1 MPMPSMDRRDAIQ
14 LAMSTHLIYQ
24 AHRDPSAVPTE
35 EELTNNLHTEAWE
48 DLLDALVRAAH
59 PLVSEDGTWNR
70 VLDDQVIV
78 EHVSLDD
85 VLAAARYAKI
95 QVEAAAAGD
104 YALGRAVS
112 DALRAASSEILTAS
126 AEVLRQAIAAER
138 GL

>member
-1 MPMPSMDRRDAIQ
+1 MTSMDRRDAIQ

-35 EELTNNLHTEAWE
+35 EELTNLHAEAGETWE

-70 VLDDQVIV
+70 VLDDQDVV

>member
-14 LAMSTHLIYQ
+14 LAMSTYLIYQ
-24 AHRDPSAVPTE
+24 ARRDPSAVPTE
-35 EELTNNLHTEAWE
+35 EELTNLHTEAWE
-48 DLLDALVRAAH
+48 DLLDALVRTAH

>member
-1 MPMPSMDRRDAIQ
+1 MPSMDRRDAIQ

-35 EELTNNLHTEAWE
+35 EELTNLHTEAWE

-126 AEVLRQAIAAER
+126 AEILRQAIAAER

>member
-1 MPMPSMDRRDAIQ
+1 MDRRDAIQ
-14 LAMSTHLIYQ
+14 LAMSAHLIYQ
-24 AHRDPSAVPTE
+24 ARRDPSAVPTE
-35 EELTNNLHTEAWE
+35 EELTNLHTEAWE

-112 DALRAASSEILTAS
+112 DALHAASSEILTAS
-126 AEVLRQAIAAER
+126 AEILRQAIAAER

>member
-1 MPMPSMDRRDAIQ
+1 MPSMDRRDAIQ

-24 AHRDPSAVPTE
+24 AHRDPNAVPTE
-35 EELTNNLHTEAWE
+35 EELTNLHAEAGEAWE
-48 DLLDALVRAAH
+48 DLLDDLVRAAH

-70 VLDDQVIV
+70 VLDDQDVV

>member
-1 MPMPSMDRRDAIQ
+1 MTSMDRRDAIQ

-35 EELTNNLHTEAWE
+35 EELTNLHAEAGEAWE

>member
-1 MPMPSMDRRDAIQ
+1 MCIRD
-14 LAMSTHLIYQ
+14 S
-24 AHRDPSAVPTE
+24 
-35 EELTNNLHTEAWE
+35 
-48 DLLDALVRAAH
+48 
-59 PLVSEDGTWNR
+59 LVSEDGTWNR